1 MSTSPETLR
10 VLEDCL
16 SMVPDITFRP
26 MMGEYCVYSQ
36 WKIFWLVC
44 DNTLFLKTTSGMIHL
59 FEDQVTKA
67 YPWSKNTAPVNIDWL
82 EDREKLAE
90 VVALT
95 LESLARKK

>member
-1 MSTSPETLR
+1 MSTSPDTLR

-16 SMVPDITFRP
+16 SMVPDITFRR

-44 DNTLFLKTTSGMIHL
+44 DNVLFLKTTSGTIHL

-67 YPWSKNTAPVNIDWL
+67 YPWSKHTAPVNADWL

-90 VVALT
+90 IVALT
-95 LESLARKK
+95 LESLAKKK

>member
-1 MSTSPETLR
+1 
-10 VLEDCL
+10 
-16 SMVPDITFRP
+16 
-26 MMGEYCVYSQ
+26 
-36 WKIFWLVC
+36 
-44 DNTLFLKTTSGMIHL
+44 MIHL